1 MQITFSRL
9 FWITAIGAAVYV
21 GMVHPHLLNPLK
33 ASAERIQTAAK
44 QDTPALIDNMRQHG
58 EKSTVMAKEA
68 GAKALKWLESTDS
81 KLQEAMPHVADEM
94 KRAGIV
100 VKEHSSKLAET
111 ARGKLQSSI
120 DYVKNNV

>member
-9 FWITAIGAAVYV
+9 FWISAIGAAIYV
-21 GMVHPHLLNPLK
+21 GMVHPHLLTPLK

-44 QDTPALIDNMRQHG
+44 QDTPALIENMRQHG

-68 GAKALKWLESTDS
+68 GKKAVQWLESTDS

-100 VKEHSSKLAET
+100 VKEQSTELAET
-111 ARGKLQSSI
+111 AKGKLQSTI
-120 DYVKNNV
+120 DYVKNKV